1 MNGSL
6 LLVGLA
12 KVLFGVV
19 VGAVGIFLGLR
30 LVRLLTRQRDA
41 DAEAQLGRGNLA
53 LGIFEAAC
61 LLSLGILVQ
70 HAVQATFDA
79 MDLLHRDHAF
89 TGKAFMHFCF
99 YGTIHVGV
107 SLLVGAIVI
116 ALGTG
121 LFTWLTRGVDEMA
134 EVRKGNAAP
143 ALVLASVII
152 VLALVTAPG
161 LRSTLDGLLP
171 IPELQ
176 RDVVPMSS

>member
-30 LVRLLTRQRDA
+30 IVNLFTRQRDA
-41 DAEAQLGRGNLA
+41 EEQLGRGNLA
-53 LGIFEAAC
+53 IGILEAAC
-61 LLSLGILVQ
+61 LLALGIMTQ

-79 MDLLHRDHAF
+79 MDLLHRDRAI
-89 TGKAFMHFCF
+89 TSKALVHFCF
-99 YGTIHVGV
+99 YGAVHVGV

-116 ALGTG
+116 ALGTA
-121 LFTWLTRGVDEMA
+121 LFGWLTRGVDEMR
-134 EVRKGNAAP
+134 EVRSGNAAP
-143 ALVLASVII
+143 ALVLAAVIV

-161 LRSTLDGLLP
+161 LRTTLDGLLP

-176 RDVVPMSS
+176 RDVLPMAS

>member
-6 LLVGLA
+6 LIMGLA
-12 KVLFGVV
+12 KILFGVV
-19 VGAVGIFLGLR
+19 VGATGIFLGLR
-30 LVRLLTRQRDA
+30 LVHLLTRQV
-41 DAEAQLGRGNLA
+41 DAEEQIGRGNLA
-53 LGIFEAAC
+53 IGILEASS

-89 TGKAFMHFCF
+89 SGKALLHFCF
-99 YGTIHVGV
+99 YGSIHVGV

-121 LFTWLTRGVDEMA
+121 LYNRLTRGVDEMS